1 MKKTLYKNEEVLLR
15 IFSPA
20 KFLKT
25 YFICAWKLSLN
36 KGNYAIK
43 SFVKNI

>member
-1 MKKTLYKNEEVLLR
+1 MKKFCKEYLALQKKYL
-15 IFSPA
+15 
-20 KFLKT
+20 
-25 YFICAWKLSLN
+25 ICAWKLSLS